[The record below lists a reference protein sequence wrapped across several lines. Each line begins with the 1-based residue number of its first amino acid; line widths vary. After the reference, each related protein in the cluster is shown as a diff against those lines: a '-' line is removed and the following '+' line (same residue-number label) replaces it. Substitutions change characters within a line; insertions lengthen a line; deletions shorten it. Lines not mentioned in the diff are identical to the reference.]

1 MQVAGTPPKEATIC
15 KSTFSTRRV
24 RHKAQPSAEDSG
36 RCSGAAA
43 RWFVTPKRP
52 GATCGAGEEYQ
63 EKYGPHGLPVLGSGV
78 HIHRGASGAR
88 AFSLASCA
96 AGDFFGLLAS
106 VPRLRDHTPA
116 PQGRRRQAP
125 QDRRR
130 LTFFW
135 GGAEIRRSRLWS
147 LKSVLD
153 VLRVPAARPGTRH
166 FRAEHVAG
174 KARSGASRG
183 VRLGSKAL
191 QDPSRPPRASR
202 PPDLKT
208 F

>member
-1 MQVAGTPPKEATIC
+1 VASRHFLASAGCGSTASAGRRSAAFAGWQRLYTPQRSCFQTAC
-15 KSTFSTRRV
+15 
-24 RHKAQPSAEDSG
+24 
-36 RCSGAAA
+36 
-43 RWFVTPKRP
+43 
-52 GATCGAGEEYQ
+52 
-63 EKYGPHGLPVLGSGV
+63 
-78 HIHRGASGAR
+78 HRGASGAR

-130 LTFFW
+130 LTFFC

-153 VLRVPAARPGTRH
+153 ALRVHAARPGTRH

-174 KARSGASRG
+174 KARSGVSRG

-202 PPDLKT
+202 PPDLMT